1 MKYKYNDGGREQA
14 GYKGNA
20 RDCVTRAI
28 SIASGLPYKQVYKDI
43 NSLAK
48 EMRVECGA
56 RTGVPKTVYAKY
68 LDELGFEWV
77 PTMRIGSGCKV
88 HLVDSELPTGKI
100 IVRLSRHLCAVV
112 DGVIND
118 TYDCSRGGSR
128 CVYGYWIKGE

>member
-43 NSLAK
+43 NSVSK

-56 RTGVPKTVYAKY
+56 RTGVPKKVYSKY
-68 LDELGFEWV
+68 LGELGFEWV

-88 HLVDSELPTGKI
+88 HLVESELPTGKI
-100 IVRLSRHLCAVV
+100 IVRLSRHLCAVI

-128 CVYGYWIKGE
+128 CVYGYWIK